1 MYLVEKENR
10 FSEESILEKKLSF
23 YNLSVCIVEDNPANM
38 ELVCEYLE
46 WLGIKH
52 VIRFETALDCLNYL
66 ESSQTEVHLF
76 LLDLSLPGMD
86 GFNLLE
92 HLKKLDIYKDSIFTA
107 VSAMVLPNQVHK
119 IQISMFCDYIK
130 KPVCFDAFSSLLSN
144 VLSKF
149 EIQLKGVVSRC

>member
-1 MYLVEKENR
+1 MQD
-10 FSEESILEKKLSF
+10 FFIFDILNYVGLNLAEKKNRVFDKIVLDKKVSIS
-23 YNLSVCIVEDNPANM
+23 NLLVCIVEDNSTNM

-76 LLDLSLPGMD
+76 FLDLSLPGMD
-86 GFNLLE
+86 GFKLLE
-92 HLKKLDIYKDSIFTA
+92 HLKKQDVYKDSIFIA

-119 IQISMFCDYIK
+119 I
-130 KPVCFDAFSSLLSN
+130 
-144 VLSKF
+144 
-149 EIQLKGVVSRC
+149 